1 MKPDTAPAVRK
12 PILYSDSVGAGEACD
27 LLIFRLGLK
36 CQGKDRSLVALV
48 SSYSSYG
55 SYGSY
60 SSYSVPTPSM

>member
-27 LLIFRLGLK
+27 LLTFRLGFK
-36 CQGKDRSLVALV
+36 CLGKDRSLVALV
-48 SSYSSYG
+48 SA
-55 SYGSY
+55 YGSY